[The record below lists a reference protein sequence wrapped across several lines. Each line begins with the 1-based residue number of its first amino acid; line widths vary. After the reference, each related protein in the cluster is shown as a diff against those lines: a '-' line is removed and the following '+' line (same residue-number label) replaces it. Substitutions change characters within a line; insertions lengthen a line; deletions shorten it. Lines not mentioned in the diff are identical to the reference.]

1 MGYLQCQAGMH
12 RSVLRRS
19 IAAAAAVGLFRAGD
33 RLPGGA
39 PPFPFD
45 LPGCSATFPC
55 RACPYPLPLPLHTM
69 QCGTWKAKP
78 FSLSMPFCLPDAVW
92 DMESEGLFSREASSR
107 GGRSV
112 YETLIHI
119 FDAAY
124 DGNRAPVPLFVHG
137 AWLQENVQDVAQFVG
152 KPLLLHPGLSVLPA
166 GVQIGSSYWTCFG
179 AE

>member
-1 MGYLQCQAGMH
+1 
-12 RSVLRRS
+12 
-19 IAAAAAVGLFRAGD
+19 
-33 RLPGGA
+33 
-39 PPFPFD
+39 
-45 LPGCSATFPC
+45 
-55 RACPYPLPLPLHTM
+55 
-69 QCGTWKAKP
+69 
-78 FSLSMPFCLPDAVW
+78 MPFCLPDAVW